1 MNVRYLILGLIMFH
15 FSITTTISQ
24 VDSIPVR
31 GFCIGAPSAED
42 VDQFVE
48 FIEEVLVPANI
59 NTLIVRINYNYQFKS
74 HPEMV
79 GEGALS
85 ERQVKQIVQACRAEN
100 IQLIPLI
107 NLLGHQSWAS
117 NLGKLLEIYP
127 EFDETPDIELP
138 EEYKWPNEDGLY
150 CKSYCPLHP
159 EVHDVVFDLVDELL
173 EVFEADAVHAGMD
186 EVFYIGYDNCPR
198 CAGRDKARLFA
209 GEVMKI
215 RNHLAQNGKSLWIW
229 GDRLLDGSST
239 GLGMWE
245 ASMNNTHQAI
255 DMIPTDVVICDWH
268 YERAEPTAP
277 YFALKGFD
285 VVTCPW
291 NRPEVATR
299 QLQDLIAF
307 REHAN
312 PKLRQRYQGMMQ
324 TVWSSFG
331 PFYQAFQQEPSD
343 KDNLHKSVLC
353 FKTWI
358 AAMRELD

>member
-1 MNVRYLILGLIMFH
+1 MRVRYFILGLIVFH
-15 FSITTTISQ
+15 FSILQLYSQ

-42 VDQFVE
+42 VDQFTG
-48 FIEEVLVPANI
+48 FIENVLVPANI

-79 GEGALS
+79 DENALS
-85 ERQVKQIVQACRAEN
+85 EREVKQIVETCRAGN

-107 NLLGHQSWAS
+107 NLLGHQSWAGS
-117 NLGKLLEIYP
+117 IGKLLEVYP
-127 EFDETPDIELP
+127 EFDETPEIELP

-159 EVHDVVFDLVDELL
+159 EVHAVVFDLVDELL

-186 EVFYIGYDNCPR
+186 EVFYIGHDNCPR
-198 CAGRDKARLFA
+198 CVGRDKARLFA
-209 GEVMKI
+209 GEVTKI
-215 RNHLAQNGKSLWIW
+215 RNHLAQNGKALWIW
-229 GDRLLDGSST
+229 GDRLLDGSNT

-291 NRPEVATR
+291 NRPEVAIR
-299 QLQDLIAF
+299 QLDDLVTF

-312 PKLRQRYQGMMQ
+312 PKLSQRHQGMMQ
-324 TVWSSFG
+324 TIWSPFG
-331 PFYQAFQQEPSD
+331 PFYEAYQDEPSD
-343 KDNLHKSVLC
+343 GDNLHKSVIC
-353 FKTWI
+353 FKAWI
-358 AAMRELD
+358 AALRRLE